1 MLAVSRLSRR
11 GHNIIRHTSL
21 SANHRWMSAV
31 VNLSDLD
38 AVTKFRN
45 INSKSVV
52 YLTATWCPPCKMISP
67 IYDELSKDD
76 AFHQV
81 AFGKV
86 DVDENQEAAI
96 KFEVS
101 AVPTFVFSN
110 NGTDVVNKFSGADKE
125 QLKTLLTDLKNS

>member
-1 MLAVSRLSRR
+1 
-11 GHNIIRHTSL
+11 
-21 SANHRWMSAV
+21 MSAV

-86 DVDENQEAAI
+86 GPYKNWNFILARI
-96 KFEVS
+96 HSLHFKTSTKTRKVS
-101 AVPTFVFSN
+101 GSFKHRT
-110 NGTDVVNKFSGADKE
+110 
-125 QLKTLLTDLKNS
+125 

>member
-1 MLAVSRLSRR
+1 
-11 GHNIIRHTSL
+11 
-21 SANHRWMSAV
+21 MSAV

-86 DVDENQEAAI
+86 DVDENQEG
-96 KFEVS
+96 EW
-101 AVPTFVFSN
+101 FVQAPHLMNF
-110 NGTDVVNKFSGADKE
+110 FPCP
-125 QLKTLLTDLKNS
+125 